1 MTTADIRITF
11 PASFNATTLGIE
23 PLTDSG
29 RDWFRKNFGSFAVS
43 AEIYKSSGPDYEER
57 IISAGLKL
65 EVR

>member
-29 RDWFRKNFGSFAVS
+29 RDWFQKNFGRFAVS
-43 AEIYKSSGPDYEER
+43 AEIYKSSGPAYEEK
-57 IISAGLKL
+57 ILEAGLAL